1 MCYRG
6 GLMLN
11 CLFVGIGG
19 FIGSVCRYLIG
30 LIPVSENTEFPI
42 KTLCVNVIGSFLIG
56 LIAFS
61 VQGGKNIDPRM
72 VLLLKVGICGGFTT
86 FSTFSLETFG
96 LFQKGATLT
105 AAIYII
111 CSVLLGLAA
120 VLAAKT
126 IVGSFA

>member
-1 MCYRG
+1 
-6 GLMLN
+6 MLN

-86 FSTFSLETFG
+86 FSTFSTIAF
-96 LFQKGATLT
+96 ATN
-105 AAIYII
+105 
-111 CSVLLGLAA
+111 
-120 VLAAKT
+120 
-126 IVGSFA
+126 